1 MLSANT
7 FQIHLIAITLS
18 LKSAKRKKPI
28 SNYNWATKPLHNVFI
43 CSLDLQASQLPYGI
57 FYSFR
62 HKQRLYTDV
71 ANNLLSTCTFFI
83 FSLKHFF
90 YDNVIAIR
98 CTQEYYTPC
107 ELDTSPSQAHQA
119 SIVLLLSINIPQSGR
134 HSVGQILQI
143 RHNTVT
149 VTNTY
154 LSQHVSAPK
163 PLKVITTRHKIT

>member
-18 LKSAKRKKPI
+18 LKNAKRKKPI
-28 SNYNWATKPLHNVFI
+28 SNYNWLTKPLHNAFI

-62 HKQRLYTDV
+62 HKQWLYTDV

-90 YDNVIAIR
+90 YDIVIAIR

-119 SIVLLLSINIPQSGR
+119 SILLLLSIYPSEWEAQCSTNLVDQTQYCDSDQHIPELASI
-134 HSVGQILQI
+134 S
-143 RHNTVT
+143 
-149 VTNTY
+149 
-154 LSQHVSAPK
+154 SE
-163 PLKVITTRHKIT
+163 TTEGDNHKT